1 MSSLVFAQVVHVL
14 RGEAVLKSR
23 RAGCAVAPPG
33 APRSEDRRWRG
44 FQPSTGAAALNAGF
58 IPDDK
63 APALVISTEPA
74 LATHTL
80 VHDNAHASSS
90 ASPRPGP
97 LRRQPYSG
105 VGTAHRPRQV
115 SKTEEISPAT
125 MQRDTENTL
134 KTQRKHQSIT
144 RFLEDTW
151 AIDTLIPSLL
161 DTPGPTTPDNRPRQ
175 HATPPET
182 TAPPENDTQKPT
194 NKPPRGSVRTAVE
207 VDFFE

>member
-1 MSSLVFAQVVHVL
+1 MA
-14 RGEAVLKSR
+14 RIPAIN
-23 RAGCAVAPPG
+23 
-33 APRSEDRRWRG
+33 
-44 FQPSTGAAALNAGF
+44 GAAALNAGF

-63 APALVISTEPA
+63 VPALVISTEPA
-74 LATHTL
+74 LATHTF
-80 VHDNAHASSS
+80 VHDNAPASSS

-134 KTQRKHQSIT
+134 KTQRKHQSIA

-151 AIDTLIPSLL
+151 AIDTLIPSVL

-182 TAPPENDTQKPT
+182 TAPRERHLETH
-194 NKPPRGSVRTAVE
+194 E
-207 VDFFE
+207 

>member
-1 MSSLVFAQVVHVL
+1 MLTH
-14 RGEAVLKSR
+14 
-23 RAGCAVAPPG
+23 
-33 APRSEDRRWRG
+33 PRSTPP
-44 FQPSTGAAALNAGF
+44 QPS
-58 IPDDK
+58 
-63 APALVISTEPA
+63 
-74 LATHTL
+74 
-80 VHDNAHASSS
+80 
-90 ASPRPGP
+90 P

-134 KTQRKHQSIT
+134 KTQRKHQSIA

-151 AIDTLIPSLL
+151 AIDTLIPSVL

-182 TAPPENDTQKPT
+182 TAPRERHLETH
-194 NKPPRGSVRTAVE
+194 E
-207 VDFFE
+207 